1 MNTPQTQ
8 AMIQRAFGE
17 DGNGDDYAA
26 YIIAMEECKKLETQ
40 RNELLEALEVIILQ
54 ADAQFKA
61 GDKHA
66 TFNRQTINAIRPAI
80 AKAKGE
86 TP

>member
-1 MNTPQTQ
+1 
-8 AMIQRAFGE
+8 MIQRAFGE

-26 YIIAMEECKKLETQ
+26 YVIAMEECKKLETQ
-40 RNELLEALEVIILQ
+40 RNELLEALENIKHSVAQ
-54 ADAQFKA
+54 AIKTRNDWHREFLL
-61 GDKHA
+61 
-66 TFNRQTINAIRPAI
+66 IRNLADSAI